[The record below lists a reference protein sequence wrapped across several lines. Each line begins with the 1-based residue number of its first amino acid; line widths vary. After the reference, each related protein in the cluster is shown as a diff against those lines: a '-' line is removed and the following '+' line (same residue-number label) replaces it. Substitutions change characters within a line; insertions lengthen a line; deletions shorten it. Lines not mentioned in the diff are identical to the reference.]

1 MKNSKKNVF
10 IDRSIMS
17 INLLL
22 KEIEKY
28 EVLSQEEEY
37 NLWKQ
42 MREGKDIARKQLIN
56 SNLRFVMSRAIC
68 YLWSGVPLE
77 DLFQAGSVGLM
88 VAIDMFDASLG
99 VKLISFA
106 VYYIDCEIQK
116 MVTSHLRFSSSVS
129 LSDAAFNDEDC
140 KLTMED
146 VLSSGRQDY
155 ADWSTRYD
163 SAFQYMKAVVKK
175 VAPFKE
181 AAQLWE
187 DNIYMKEQGYSL
199 SDVARKYHITE
210 EQAKDKIKAIEN
222 SLRIHYG
229 LRV

>member
-10 IDRSIMS
+10 IDRSVVS
-17 INLLL
+17 VNLIL

-28 EVLSQEEEY
+28 KVLSQEDEY
-37 NLWKQ
+37 DLWEQ
-42 MREGKDIARKQLIN
+42 MRAGKSIARTQLIK
-56 SNLRFVMSRAIC
+56 SNLRFVMSRAIK
-68 YLWSGVPLE
+68 YMWSDVPLE

-88 VAIDMFDASLG
+88 EAIDMFDASRG

-106 VYYIDCEIQK
+106 VHYIDSEIQK
-116 MVTSHLRFSSSVS
+116 MVTPHLRFSNSVR

-155 ADWSTRYD
+155 ADWNMRYD
-163 SAFQYMKAVVKK
+163 SAFQDMKAVVKE
-175 VAPFKE
+175 VAPFEE
-181 AAQLWE
+181 AARLWE
-187 DNIYMKEQGYSL
+187 DNIVMREQGYAL

-210 EQAKDKIKAIEN
+210 EQAKETIKAIDEN
-222 SLRIHYG
+222 LRRHYG
-229 LRV
+229 LSV

>member
-1 MKNSKKNVF
+1 MKKHTSVVF
-10 IDRSIMS
+10 IDRSVVS
-17 INLLL
+17 VNLLL

-28 EVLSQEEEY
+28 KVLSQEEEY
-37 NLWKQ
+37 SLWKQ
-42 MREGKDIARKQLIN
+42 MREGKSIARTQLIN
-56 SNLRFVMSRAIC
+56 SNLRFVMSRVIS

-116 MVTSHLRFSSSVS
+116 MVTSHLRFSNSVS
-129 LSDAAFNDEDC
+129 LSDAAFNDKDC

-155 ADWSTRYD
+155 ADWGMRYD
-163 SAFQYMKAVVKK
+163 SAYQDMKAVAKK

-187 DNIYMKEQGYSL
+187 DYIAMREEGYSL
-199 SDVARKYHITE
+199 SDVARMHRITE
-210 EQAKDKIKAIEN
+210 EQAKEKIRDIDKN
-222 SLRIHYG
+222 LRMHYG

>member
-10 IDRSIMS
+10 IDRSVVSVKLI
-17 INLLL
+17 L

-28 EVLSQEEEY
+28 KVLSQEDEY
-37 NLWKQ
+37 KLWEQ
-42 MREGKDIARKQLIN
+42 MRAGKSIARTQLIN
-56 SNLRFVMSRAIC
+56 SNLGFVMSRAIS
-68 YLWSGVPLE
+68 YFWSGIPLE

-88 VAIDMFDASLG
+88 EAIDMFDASRG

-106 VYYIDCEIQK
+106 VHYIDSEIQK
-116 MVTSHLRFSSSVS
+116 MVTPHLRFSNSVR

-146 VLSSGRQDY
+146 VLSSGRQNY
-155 ADWSTRYD
+155 ADWDTRMD
-163 SAFQYMKAVVKK
+163 SELQNMKAVVKE
-175 VAPFKE
+175 VAPCQDDAK
-181 AAQLWE
+181 LWE
-187 DNIYMKEQGYSL
+187 DYIAMKEQGYAL

-210 EQAKDKIKAIEN
+210 EQAKEKIKAVDK
-222 SLRIHYG
+222 SLCIHYG